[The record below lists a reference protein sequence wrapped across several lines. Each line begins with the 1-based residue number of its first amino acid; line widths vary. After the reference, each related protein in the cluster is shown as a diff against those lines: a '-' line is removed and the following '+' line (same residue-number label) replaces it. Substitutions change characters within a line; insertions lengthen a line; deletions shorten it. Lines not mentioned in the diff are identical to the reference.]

1 MRSALI
7 MQRIYLLYPP
17 ISKAERYSSDI
28 GEAGGNQIP
37 LGIYYLAAY
46 IRENGLHVKVT
57 DAEAQKLSAI
67 DILEEIEYF
76 KPDYVGISSTT
87 VAFHR
92 ALECAEEIKKTFP
105 AIKIILG
112 GPHVTSNVEH
122 AMSYKVFDYAV
133 IGEGEITLTEL
144 LQSLSSEH
152 SIEHV
157 KGIAYRKDDQLIK
170 TMPREYITNLD
181 ILPFPAYDLID
192 DMSLYTPSPE
202 TYKMLPVM
210 TVLTA
215 RGCPYQCTFCDRN
228 IFGQQY
234 RARSAENIFHE
245 IQHLVETYHIKEIQF
260 VDDTLFVD
268 KQLIY
273 KLFELLDNAG
283 IFLHWSCLSRINT
296 VDFEFLKFVKAK
308 GCWYIAFGIESG
320 DDNILKLIKKGIT
333 VEQVKHAISWCHELK
348 IKTKGFFMLGHPG
361 ETIETLNKTVAFAL
375 QLPIDDIVAT
385 INTPIP
391 GSPQYENIEQ
401 YGTLDKTDWAQFNY
415 WRPVFIPTGLT
426 QEILLTKQKE
436 LYRKFYI
443 RPRILMRYLKSFCG
457 SAGLKRFVTL
467 LKASKYLLVHPK

>member
-1 MRSALI
+1 MNR
-7 MQRIYLLYPP
+7 MYLLYPP

-46 IRENGLHVKVT
+46 LRKNEYDVKVT
-57 DAEAQKLSAI
+57 DAEAKRLSI
-67 DILEEIEYF
+67 EHILHEI
-76 KPDYVGISSTT
+76 KVWMPDVVGMSSTT

-92 ALECAEEIKKTFP
+92 ALECAEEIKQAFP
-105 AIKIILG
+105 AITIILG

-122 AMSYKVFDYAV
+122 AMSYNVFDYAV

-144 LQSLSSEH
+144 LRSLSGED

-157 KGIAYRKDDQLIK
+157 NGIAYRTDDRLIK
-170 TMPREYITNLD
+170 TPPRDYIENLD
-181 ILPFPAYDLID
+181 VLPFPAYDLID

-210 TVLTA
+210 NVLTA

-234 RARSAENIFHE
+234 RARSAENIFQE
-245 IQHLVETYHIKEIQF
+245 IQYLIATYHIREIQF
-260 VDDTLFVD
+260 VDDTFFVD
-268 KQLIY
+268 KQRIHQ
-273 KLFELLDNAG
+273 LFELLDNAG
-283 IFLHWSCLSRINT
+283 IALHWSCLSRINT
-296 VDFEFLKFVKAK
+296 VDFEFLKFVKSK

-320 DDNILKLIKKGIT
+320 DDQILKLIKKGIT
-333 VEQVKHAISWCHELK
+333 VEQVKRAIKWCHELN
-348 IKTKGFFMLGHPG
+348 IKTKGFFMLGHPS
-361 ETIETLNKTVAFAL
+361 ETLETLNTTIAFAL

-391 GSPQYENIEQ
+391 GSPQYETINQ

-415 WRPVFIPTGLT
+415 WRPVFIPIGLT

-436 LYRKFYI
+436 LYRKFYL
-443 RPRILMRYLKSFCG
+443 RPRIVMRYLKSFCG
-457 SAGLKRFVTL
+457 SGGLKRFATL
-467 LKASKYLLVHPK
+467 LKASKYLLYRSK